1 MADKVHSVRK
11 TLRLMPEEAKE
22 LAKKAKGNGMN
33 EAEYS
38 RLLISQ
44 NPNDYPEVR
53 KLLKELINEIN
64 RIGININQ
72 IVFNNNAGLYSKD
85 DKTQLIAYMRKLN
98 QKVDEAVSQI
108 GNQ

>member
-33 EAEYS
+33 EAAYI

-44 NPNDYPEVR
+44 KRNDCPEVR
-53 KLLKELINEIN
+53 KLRKELINEIN